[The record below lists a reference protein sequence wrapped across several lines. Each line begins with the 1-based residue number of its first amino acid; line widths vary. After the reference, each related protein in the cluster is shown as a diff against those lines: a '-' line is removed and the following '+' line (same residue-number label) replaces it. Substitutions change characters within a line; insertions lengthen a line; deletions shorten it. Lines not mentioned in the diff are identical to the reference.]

1 MLAGAARRT
10 ARRVG
15 QVEGIVALDWPLT
28 ERSSGAAPGRGAMPV
43 GGAPAEGEGE
53 GAALWE
59 RRSLGER
66 RPEG

>member
-28 ERSSGAAPGRGAMPV
+28 ELSSGAAPGRGAMPV
-43 GGAPAEGEGE
+43 GVAPAEGEGE